1 MSDSFFVAC
10 SRVKKGTKEKRR
22 EEKRREEKRRE
33 EKREEK
39 RREKRREEKRR
50 EEKSYKMHM
59 KREGKD
65 TSKGE
70 GGRKVFT
77 EVRD

>member
-1 MSDSFFVAC
+1 
-10 SRVKKGTKEKRR
+10 
-22 EEKRREEKRRE
+22 
-33 EKREEK
+33 
-39 RREKRREEKRR
+39 
-50 EEKSYKMHM
+50 MHM